1 MKPSRGSK
9 EGPRRR
15 SVRVASSS
23 RRAGAKA
30 DPSGRQDPRPSK
42 RPPGNRALR
51 ALVASVTVRLPAP
64 LSDLT
69 GGRAVLASAGA
80 TVGEVVRELTARYPA
95 LGSRLCDASGEPHPY
110 VIFYLD
116 DEDVR
121 FQRGFSTP
129 VAQGAELNVVRA
141 IAGGR

>member
-1 MKPSRGSK
+1 M
-9 EGPRRR
+9 
-15 SVRVASSS
+15 
-23 RRAGAKA
+23 
-30 DPSGRQDPRPSK
+30 
-42 RPPGNRALR
+42 
-51 ALVASVTVRLPAP
+51 TVRLPAP

-69 GGRAVLASAGA
+69 LGQAVLSLSGA
-80 TVGEVVRELTARYPA
+80 TVGEVVRELTARFPG
-95 LGSRLCDASGEPHPY
+95 LGPRLCDASGEPHPY

-129 VAQGAELNVVRA
+129 VVDGAELTVVRA